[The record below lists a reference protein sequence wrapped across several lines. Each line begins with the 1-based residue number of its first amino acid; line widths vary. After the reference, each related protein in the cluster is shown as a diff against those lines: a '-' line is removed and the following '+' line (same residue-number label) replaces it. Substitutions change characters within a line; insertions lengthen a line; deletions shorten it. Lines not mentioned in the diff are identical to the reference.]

1 MINALG
7 EVSTAAHTIANTV
20 ESAFYIP
27 GWGMQTAAATLSG
40 FAFGEKNR
48 EKLRR
53 RVEKAGSHAELREI
67 VDSLAGSAPGHP
79 PYQL

>member
-1 MINALG
+1 MYTDFGTDFGRALTENAAAQTIFASLG
-7 EVSTAAHTIANTV
+7 EAD
-20 ESAFYIP
+20 
-27 GWGMQTAAATLSG
+27 
-40 FAFGEKNR
+40 R

-53 RVEKAGSHAELREI
+53 RVERASTPRELREI